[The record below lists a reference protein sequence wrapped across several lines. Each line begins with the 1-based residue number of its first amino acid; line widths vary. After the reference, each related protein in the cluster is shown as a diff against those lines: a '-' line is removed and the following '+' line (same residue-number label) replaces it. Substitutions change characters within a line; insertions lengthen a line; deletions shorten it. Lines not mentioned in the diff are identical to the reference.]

1 MPSTC
6 LSAGERQARLLTQ
19 LAVDGAGDGDPSAGA
34 APLLLRRRVQRRFDS
49 GGRCRERLTFLYHI
63 TPDQYDA
70 DCAAADAAGLP
81 PSLRRALGD
90 CHSGAQLLADTA
102 ADRRATV
109 ARLRGSRLGREALGQ
124 LAGEVLRRFGPRIRA
139 ARAIVGSSPAMEA
152 WARAELVE
160 RRWPGAVEG
169 KVDRNSD
176 SDVPVGPD
184 GIRCTRR
191 G

>member
-1 MPSTC
+1 M
-6 LSAGERQARLLTQ
+6 
-19 LAVDGAGDGDPSAGA
+19 PSAGTE
-34 APLLLRRRVQRRFDS
+34 PVLLRRKVRRNFDS
-49 GGRCRERLTFLYHI
+49 GGRCRERLTFLYPI

-90 CHSGAQLLADTA
+90 CRSGAQLLADTA
-102 ADRRATV
+102 ADRRATLV
-109 ARLRGSRLGREALGQ
+109 RLRRSRLGREALGQ

-160 RRWPGAVEG
+160 RRWPGVSARDVPKG
-169 KVDRNSD
+169 CCDD
-176 SDVPVGPD
+176 SDEP
-184 GIRCTRR
+184 IRAREAAR
-191 G
+191 ASGRAGLL